1 MYLGVMN
8 VIFGWYMTS
17 KFIKLDTI
25 FDRIVEIDRE
35 MSKVIGNKEKI
46 RNIKRFHVRFE
57 IICIITFT
65 VSFVISVLYDIWTYP
80 EWVKWIICSKIHWKL
95 SKYFIINFQFI
106 DFISSRYAFY
116 IILFDLFPLIYPFAF
131 SSLIILQFISLV
143 KMIQLRFNII
153 NE

>member
-80 EWVKWIICSKIHWKL
+80 E
-95 SKYFIINFQFI
+95 
-106 DFISSRYAFY
+106 
-116 IILFDLFPLIYPFAF
+116 
-131 SSLIILQFISLV
+131 
-143 KMIQLRFNII
+143 
-153 NE
+153 